1 MKKFWSAALC
11 LVMAAALMAGCQKK
25 PDELI
30 ESAMANSKGYESS
43 QGWMD
48 MTVGMNGSASGINM
62 DIEVNMHMN
71 YATIMEGD
79 KPAKMKMDGNLS
91 MMGMDIPYEMYA
103 RPAGDGYEASMKM
116 GDEWSVSEDFDVE
129 GFNNTV
135 SFDPSLFKN
144 LEAAGKE
151 KVGNTDCTKIT
162 GTMAPADMMSYLD
175 MMGGGGFNVND
186 DSFSEETLKELSDV
200 DVTVWVS
207 EKENR
212 VVQIT
217 MDGTEMMNSAM
228 LKTLEDAGEPLEGE
242 DSVAVT
248 AFNVTFHV
256 SSINDV
262 EDFEIPAEAFAAA
275 E

>member
-71 YATIMEGD
+71 YATIME
-79 KPAKMKMDGNLS
+79 A
-91 MMGMDIPYEMYA
+91 
-103 RPAGDGYEASMKM
+103 
-116 GDEWSVSEDFDVE
+116 EDFDVE

-162 GTMAPADMMSYLD
+162 GTIAPADMMSYLD

-228 LKTLEDAGEPLEGE
+228 LKTLEEAGEPLEGE

>member
-1 MKKFWSAALC
+1 MKKFWAAVLC
-11 LVMAAALMAGCQKK
+11 LVLAAALMAGCAKK

-30 ESAMANSKGYESS
+30 KSAMENSSNYESS

-48 MTVGMNGSASGINM
+48 MTLGMNGSASGINM

-103 RPAGDGYEASMKM
+103 RKADSGYEASMKM
-116 GDEWSVSEDFDVE
+116 GEEWSVSEGFDVE
-129 GFNNTV
+129 AFNNTV
-135 SFDPSLFKN
+135 SFDPALFKN
-144 LEAAGKE
+144 LTAAGKE

-162 GTMAPADMMSYLD
+162 GTMAPADMMSYLE
-175 MMGGGGFNVND
+175 MMGGGGFNVNN
-186 DSFSEETLKELSDV
+186 DSFSEETLKELTDV
-200 DVTVWVS
+200 NVTVWVS
-207 EKENR
+207 ESENR

-217 MDGTEMMNSAM
+217 MDGTEMMNAAM
-228 LKTLEDAGEPLEGE
+228 LKSLEESGESLEGD
-242 DSVAVT
+242 DSVAVS